1 MVDPEPSE
9 LVVYKDIPHML
20 LPVLTEPIKAE
31 GGLSWTVNEMM
42 RRYDL
47 FNNIGVKNIESYNKK
62 ITDDKL
68 PNLIFI
74 IDPHQSFTLH
84 INSQI
89 L

>member
-1 MVDPEPSE
+1 
-9 LVVYKDIPHML
+9 ML

-62 ITDDKL
+62 K
-68 PNLIFI
+68 
-74 IDPHQSFTLH
+74 
-84 INSQI
+84 
-89 L
+89 

>member
-1 MVDPEPSE
+1 
-9 LVVYKDIPHML
+9 ML

-74 IDPHQSFTLH
+74 IEELSDLFSVYDEINPHI
-84 INSQI
+84 INY
-89 L
+89 

>member
-1 MVDPEPSE
+1 MSILYNSTPDVIRFIMVDPEPSE

-62 ITDDKL
+62 
-68 PNLIFI
+68 N
-74 IDPHQSFTLH
+74 
-84 INSQI
+84 N
-89 L
+89 